1 MSKSKKPFIIAVC
14 VIVGIIL
21 VVSTVFGI
29 YLYAFAQ
36 SEKYYGEMLGAST
49 VDSSCKRYLYDMI
62 KGETLSNTDKT
73 PEPLF
78 PEWGDDEDTR
88 RERAYEKTV
97 GEALKYYGY
106 YDYADV
112 LYKYGVTYDHDIRL
126 MKDRNGKVFENIN
139 QDISL
144 TENTTLGEIYQQFK
158 ECVKN
163 AGLQF
168 TLSAGRYPRLQNS
181 Q

>member
-1 MSKSKKPFIIAVC
+1 MSKSKKPFIMAVC

-21 VVSTVFGI
+21 VVSAGFGI
-29 YLYAFAQ
+29 YLYAWEQ
-36 SEKYYGEMLGAST
+36 SEGYYTEMFAASD
-49 VDSSCKRYLYDMI
+49 VDSSCKLYLYDMI
-62 KGETLSNTDKT
+62 KGDTSSRDRSSGKT

-144 TENTTLGEIYQQFK
+144 TENITLGEIYQ
-158 ECVKN
+158 
-163 AGLQF
+163 
-168 TLSAGRYPRLQNS
+168 
-181 Q
+181 

>member
-1 MSKSKKPFIIAVC
+1 MSKSKKSSIIAVC
-14 VIVGIIL
+14 IIVGIIL
-21 VVSTVFGI
+21 AVSAVFGI

-36 SEKYYGEMLGAST
+36 SEKYYGEMLSASMF
-49 VDSSCKRYLYDMI
+49 DSSCKIYLYDMI
-62 KGETLSNTDKT
+62 QGNTSSRDKSSGKT

-144 TENTTLGEIYQQFK
+144 TENTTLGEIYQ
-158 ECVKN
+158 
-163 AGLQF
+163 
-168 TLSAGRYPRLQNS
+168 
-181 Q
+181 